1 MKYRLIKNVKQNEE
15 ARKSFIELT
24 QKIFEFSFVDWY
36 ENGYWQDQYI
46 PYSLVDRDK
55 VVSNVSINIMDFIMD
70 GEKKKYIQLGTVMTD
85 EMYRKQG
92 LGRYLMEEVL
102 EEYKNRVD
110 GIYLFANESAV
121 NFYPKFGFTKER
133 EYKYSKK
140 VSVSNAVDFVKKV
153 DMKHSKSKE
162 LVLTTLRHMAVNNQL
177 HMDNYGLYA
186 FWLTGAMSD
195 QIYYCEKEDTFVAAY
210 ITDGVLYLNQ
220 VISKHQ
226 VNLDTVIASFGNEI
240 KEVVLGFIPL
250 NTEGYEVKEYKE
262 EDLTLFIMGENLTIM
277 EKQRLRFPVLSHA

>member
-46 PYSLVDRDK
+46 PYSLVDGDK
-55 VVSNVSINIMDFIMD
+55 VVSNVSVNIMDFIID

-85 EMYRKQG
+85 EAYRKQG

-140 VSVSNAVDFVKKV
+140 VSVSKAVKSVEKV

-195 QIYYCEKEDTFVAAY
+195 QIYYCEKEDTFAAAY
-210 ITDGVLYLNQ
+210 IMDGILYLNQ

-250 NTEGYEVKEYKE
+250 NTEGYEVKEYKD